1 MHKHAAALLLVFYFL
16 FFLNNSSIG
25 GLKGN
30 IEKTGEPLFSIGW
43 ESPRVG
49 ALIKMVGSHPHTGL
63 LGRHFFKY
71 QFPSHEQVVALQPLL
86 AITYRSY
93 LDKNFG
99 HYHHTGLASR
109 GHPIISGCH
118 IWIYEMIKSIDKPN
132 FVNGIGIF
140 KVKMLHTVGLV
151 LIGKYSGQES
161 PPPPQGGGRNK
172 NSSPYSTTKMFNVKL
187 LFSQIF
193 DKKLSPPPHTY
204 YSTKT

>member
-71 QFPSHEQVVALQPLL
+71 QFPSHEQVVVLQPLL
-86 AITYRSY
+86 AITYRWY
-93 LDKNFG
+93 LDKIFG
-99 HYHHTGLASR
+99 PYHHTGLASR
-109 GHPIISGCH
+109 GHPIISCCH
-118 IWIYEMIKSIDKPN
+118 IWIYEMTKSLDKPN
-132 FVNGIGIF
+132 FVNGIGTF
-140 KVKMLHTVGLV
+140 QSEDAA
-151 LIGKYSGQES
+151 YS
-161 PPPPQGGGRNK
+161 RC
-172 NSSPYSTTKMFNVKL
+172 
-187 LFSQIF
+187 
-193 DKKLSPPPHTY
+193 
-204 YSTKT
+204 

>member
-1 MHKHAAALLLVFYFL
+1 
-16 FFLNNSSIG
+16 
-25 GLKGN
+25 
-30 IEKTGEPLFSIGW
+30 
-43 ESPRVG
+43 
-49 ALIKMVGSHPHTGL
+49 MVGSHPHTGL

>member
-1 MHKHAAALLLVFYFL
+1 
-16 FFLNNSSIG
+16 
-25 GLKGN
+25 
-30 IEKTGEPLFSIGW
+30 
-43 ESPRVG
+43 
-49 ALIKMVGSHPHTGL
+49 
-63 LGRHFFKY
+63 
-71 QFPSHEQVVALQPLL
+71 
-86 AITYRSY
+86 
-93 LDKNFG
+93 
-99 HYHHTGLASR
+99 
-109 GHPIISGCH
+109 
-118 IWIYEMIKSIDKPN
+118 MIKSIDKPN

-172 NSSPYSTTKMFNVKL
+172 NSSPYSTPKMFNVKL